1 LFYKGIEREEGVMN
15 LFIGPAFMAE
25 FDDVPILRGQGIE
38 KILEKIEVESDGRRK
53 LKEKA
58 AQL

>member
-1 LFYKGIEREEGVMN
+1 MN